1 MQTRVFTVVLLATIP
16 GLLPAASAEVPPAAE
31 AFFNQHCFECHDGD
45 VQKGDLDLTV
55 LSFDPSDPATF
66 EKWVHIHDRVAHGEM
81 PPAKQPRPEA
91 AEQETFLAA
100 LAQPL
105 TEARLAWQ
113 AEHGR
118 GVVRRLN
125 RQEFE
130 TCLSDLFQMPLRI
143 QAQLPEDAKGAGF
156 DTVGAALNVSS
167 VQMQSYLD
175 VIDTVLDQATTLYDR
190 PETRTWKLSYKDT
203 QGMMS
208 EYRKSNAFSIEA
220 DGVAFLGPD
229 FHSYLNSLLDHF
241 TVPYSARYKV
251 KVSCYAIRSDKPVPF
266 TIRMGGPGHAERE
279 EIPKKILG
287 HVAVRPGDPQVF
299 EFDTHLERGQFFRM
313 YLPTMPVIRFD
324 SPDLWGTQSQYTGP
338 GLLVQWIEVEGPILD
353 QWPPA
358 SHELLWGGIPTE
370 PIPEAK
376 PNIDPNEHLLHPPT
390 RIAQP
395 RMTRL
400 PKANKETG
408 NKMVYDPKQG
418 VGGEPVY
425 TRAKSPDP
433 LRSTFRL
440 VPTNPKA
447 DAARLLQSFVQK
459 VARTPVTDADVSPFV
474 TLAHRWMDEGADF
487 ETAMRAA
494 YSTVLTSPLFLYH
507 QSSLPAPDAKS
518 MALDAHEFAERLA
531 FFLWNGPADDA
542 LRELADNGSLL
553 QPAILSAQT
562 ERLINDPK
570 AQRFLRDFLGQWLD
584 LDLLDFTTPDSALY
598 PEHDPVLQWSI
609 EAETMAFFNE
619 LLQNDLSVR
628 NVIDS
633 DFAMLN
639 ARLAEHYDVPGP
651 DDLTIQK
658 VSLPADSVRGGVLT
672 QASILKVTANGSNT
686 SPVVRG
692 VWVNDRIMG
701 RHPPPP
707 PPGVP
712 AIEPDIRGA
721 KTVRQQLEMHRNSER
736 CAGCHAKIDPPGLAL
751 ENFDVIGLWRD
762 RYRVIVPEKANLK
775 VIGRAG
781 MEVPIKY
788 TEGLPV
794 DAADQL
800 PDGRAFND
808 IRDFKALLL
817 SDPDQ
822 IARTV
827 TEKLLIYATGAPIS
841 FADRA
846 EIERIIGATRESDH
860 GFKSLIHA
868 VIQSPPFHSK

>member
-1 MQTRVFTVVLLATIP
+1 MLFRLLAFFS
-16 GLLPAASAEVPPAAE
+16 LLAASARPILAAVPTPGR
-31 AFFNQHCFECHDGD
+31 AFLEQHCIECHDSD
-45 VQKGDLDLTV
+45 VKKGDLDLTS
-55 LSFDPSDPATF
+55 LSFDPSDPALF
-66 EKWVHIHDRVAHGEM
+66 ARWVRVHDKVAGGEM
-81 PPAKQPRPEA
+81 PPKKKAQPPGPEREA
-91 AEQETFLAA
+91 FLAS
-100 LAQPL
+100 LAKPL
-105 TEARLAWQ
+105 TEADFARQ
-113 AEHGR
+113 SEYGR
-118 GVVRRLN
+118 GIVRRLN

-130 TCLSDLFQMPLRI
+130 TALSDLFQMPLRI
-143 QAQLPEDAKGAGF
+143 QEQLPEDAKGAGF

-175 VIDTVLDQATTLYDR
+175 AIDAALDQATTLYER
-190 PETRTWKLSYKDT
+190 PETRTWKLSYRDT
-203 QGMMS
+203 QGMMM
-208 EYRKSNAFSIEA
+208 EYRRSNAFSVEA

-229 FHSYLNSLLDHF
+229 FHSYLNSVLDHF

-251 KVSCYAIRSDKPVPF
+251 KVACYAIRTEKPIPF

-279 EIPKKILG
+279 EVPKKVLE
-287 HVAVRPGDPQVF
+287 HVSVHPGDPQVF

-338 GLLVQWIEVEGPILD
+338 GVLVQWIEVEGPLLE

-358 SHELLWGGIPTE
+358 SHDLLWGGIPTE
-370 PIPEAK
+370 AIPNAK
-376 PNIDPNEHLLHPPT
+376 PNEDPNEHLKHPPT

-440 VPTNPKA
+440 VPTDPKA
-447 DAARLLQSFVQK
+447 DAGRLLRSFVEK
-459 VARTPVTDADVSPFV
+459 ASRKPVTNADSAPFIA
-474 TLAHRWMDEGADF
+474 LAHRWMDEGASF

-494 YSTVLTSPLFLYH
+494 YTAVLTSPLFLYH
-507 QSSLPAPDAKS
+507 QSSLPATDAKS
-518 MALDAHEFAERLA
+518 MALNAHELAERLA
-531 FFLWNGPADDA
+531 FFLWNGPPDDA
-542 LRELADNGSLL
+542 LRALADHGSFL
-553 QPAILSAQT
+553 QPAVLREQT
-562 ERLINDPK
+562 ERLLKHPK

-619 LLQNDLSVR
+619 LLRHDLSVR
-628 NVIDS
+628 NLIDS

-639 ARLAEHYDVPGP
+639 ARLAEHYGVPGP
-651 DDLTIQK
+651 EDLTIQK
-658 VSLPADSVRGGVLT
+658 VALPAGSVRGGVLT

-701 RHPPPP
+701 KPSDPP

-736 CAGCHAKIDPPGLAL
+736 CSTCHAKIDPPGLAL

-775 VIGRAG
+775 TIGRAG

-794 DAADQL
+794 DASDQL
-800 PDGRAFND
+800 PDGRSFQD
-808 IRDFKALLL
+808 IRDFKTLLL

-827 TEKLLIYATGAPIS
+827 TSKLLTYATGAPIS

-846 EIERIIGATRESDH
+846 QIERIVETTRGSDH
-860 GFKSLIHA
+860 GFRALIHA
-868 VIQSPPFHSK
+868 VVQSPPLHSK